1 MWRGFYLCSVYSII
15 FAIVAFAVS
24 GGRFIPAI
32 IGFFIGGIVDQT
44 MRVRRSQGSEGGAG
58 GSRQSFQD
66 IFEYYTQ
73 QTQRYDFPT
82 QLLAL
87 SAYMM
92 KSDGKVVKSELN
104 FVKSFLAQQFGNQ
117 FNTSH
122 LQTLKH
128 FLDAPSIP
136 IDQICSDI
144 RMRAQVEIRI
154 QLLHYLFGIAQ
165 SDGQVSDQ
173 EIKTLQYLANL
184 LQVPPMDF
192 RSVQGMFKQ
201 NLNADY
207 EILGIEE
214 SASDEEVKKAYRQMA
229 VRYHPDKVASL
240 GEEYQKG
247 AKEKFQR
254 IQEAYDNI
262 KKARGL

>member
-1 MWRGFYLCSVYSII
+1 MYSII
-15 FAIVAFAVS
+15 FAIVAFTIS
-24 GGRFIPAI
+24 GGKFIAAI
-32 IGFFIGGIVDQT
+32 IGFIIGGIFDQSV
-44 MRVRRSQGSEGGAG
+44 RVKRNQGGQGQRQGG
-58 GSRQSFQD
+58 QSFQD
-66 IFEYYTQ
+66 IFEYYRQ
-73 QTQRYDFPT
+73 QSQQYDFPT

-87 SAYMM
+87 SAYIM

-104 FVKSFLAQQFGNQ
+104 FVKSFLAKQFGAQ

-122 LQTLKH
+122 LQKLKH
-128 FLDAPSIP
+128 FLDAPSLP

-165 SDGQVSDQ
+165 SDGEVSDQ
-173 EIKTLQYLANL
+173 EIKRLQYLANL

-207 EILGIEE
+207 EILGLEE
-214 SASDEEVKKAYRQMA
+214 SATDEEVKKAYRKMA
-229 VRYHPDKVASL
+229 VRYHPDKVASM

-254 IQEAYDNI
+254 IQEAYENI
-262 KKARGL
+262 KKARNL

>member
-1 MWRGFYLCSVYSII
+1 MYSIVFALLGFVLFRGSI
-15 FAIVAFAVS
+15 F
-24 GGRFIPAI
+24 
-32 IGFFIGGIVDQT
+32 GGIVGFIVGSVIDASA
-44 MRVRRSQGSEGGAG
+44 RARRSGQQGGQRS
-58 GSRQSFQD
+58 GS
-66 IFEYYTQ
+66 FEDVFDYYRQ

-92 KSDGKVVKSELN
+92 KSDGKVLKSELN
-104 FVKSFLAQQFGNQ
+104 FVKAFLQQQFGPQ
-117 FNTSH
+117 FNTHH

-136 IDQICSDI
+136 IEQICADI

-165 SDGQVSDQ
+165 SDGQVTDQ
-173 EIKTLQYLANL
+173 EVSTLQHLAHL

-201 NLNADY
+201 NLDADY
-207 EILGIEE
+207 EILGVE
-214 SASDEEVKKAYRQMA
+214 SSATDEEIKKAYRKMA

-254 IQEAYDNI
+254 IQEAYENI

>member
-1 MWRGFYLCSVYSII
+1 MYSII
-15 FAIVAFAVS
+15 FAILGFVLTRSFF
-24 GGRFIPAI
+24 GAI
-32 IGFFIGGIVDQT
+32 AGFVIGGIVQQFF
-44 MRVRRSQGSEGGAG
+44 VKPNPNNGQGGQNGG

-92 KSDGKVVKSELN
+92 KSDGKVLKSELD

-128 FLDAPSIP
+128 FLDAPTIP

-144 RMRAQVEIRI
+144 RLRAQVEIRI

-192 RSVQGMFKQ
+192 RSVQGMFRQ

>member
-1 MWRGFYLCSVYSII
+1 VYALIFGILGFVLTRSLL
-15 FAIVAFAVS
+15 
-24 GGRFIPAI
+24 GGIA
-32 IGFFIGGIVDQT
+32 GFVIGGIVQQFAQ
-44 MRVRRSQGSEGGAG
+44 RSKPNNGQQGGS
-58 GSRQSFQD
+58 SRQSFQD

-73 QTQRYDFPT
+73 QTQTQRYDFPT

-92 KSDGKVVKSELN
+92 KSDGKVLKSELD
-104 FVKSFLAQQFGNQ
+104 FVKAFLAQQFGNQ

>member
-1 MWRGFYLCSVYSII
+1 VYAFI
-15 FAIVAFAVS
+15 FAILGFVLTRSFLGAIAGFVIGSVVQQFA
-24 GGRFIPAI
+24 
-32 IGFFIGGIVDQT
+32 Q
-44 MRVRRSQGSEGGAG
+44 RRSPNQQQGGG

-66 IFEYYTQ
+66 ILEYYTQ
-73 QTQRYDFPT
+73 QTQTQRYDFPT

-104 FVKSFLAQQFGNQ
+104 FVKAFLAQQFGNQ

-128 FLDAPSIP
+128 FLDAPTIP

-173 EIKTLQYLANL
+173 EVKTLQYLANL

-192 RSVQGMFKQ
+192 RSVQGMFRQ

-214 SASDEEVKKAYRQMA
+214 STSDEEVKKAYRQMA

>member
-1 MWRGFYLCSVYSII
+1 VYSII
-15 FAIVAFAVS
+15 FAIVGFAVFRGS
-24 GGRFIPAI
+24 FFVAV
-32 IGFFIGGIVDQT
+32 IGFLVGGIIDQSL
-44 MRVRRSQGSEGGAG
+44 RVRKNQAANPNSG

-128 FLDAPSIP
+128 FLDAPTIP

-144 RMRAQVEIRI
+144 RVRAQVEIRI

-165 SDGQVSDQ
+165 SDGQVSES
-173 EIKTLQYLANL
+173 EIKTLQYIANL

-192 RSVQGMFKQ
+192 RSVQGMFNQ

-214 SASDEEVKKAYRQMA
+214 SATDEEVKKAYRQMA
-229 VRYHPDKVASL
+229 IRYHPDKVASM

-254 IQEAYDNI
+254 IQGAYDNI

>member
-1 MWRGFYLCSVYSII
+1 MYSLI
-15 FAIVAFAVS
+15 FAVLGFVLSRSIL
-24 GGRFIPAI
+24 GGL
-32 IGFFIGGIVDQT
+32 IGFVVGGVVDQT
-44 MRVRRSQGSEGGAG
+44 VRMRKNPNGNQQSSGGG
-58 GSRQSFQD
+58 QRQSFQD
-66 IFEYYTQ
+66 VFEYYRQ

-104 FVKSFLAQQFGNQ
+104 FVKSFLSHQFGPNFSTQ
-117 FNTSH
+117 H

-136 IDQICSDI
+136 IQEICRDFS
-144 RMRAQVEIRI
+144 MRSQVEVRI

-165 SDGQVSDQ
+165 ADGQVSEQ
-173 EIKTLQYLANL
+173 EQRTLQQLAAWLN
-184 LQVPPMDF
+184 VPPMDF
-192 RSVQGMFKQ
+192 NSVRGMFKHD
-201 NLNADY
+201 LKADY
-207 EILGIEE
+207 EVLGVEE
-214 SASDEEVKKAYRQMA
+214 SASDEEVKKAYRKLA
-229 VRYHPDKVASL
+229 IRYHPDKVASM

-254 IQEAYDNI
+254 LQEAYDNI
-262 KKARGL
+262 KKNRGFN

>member
-1 MWRGFYLCSVYSII
+1 MYALIFGILGFVLTRSL
-15 FAIVAFAVS
+15 F
-24 GGRFIPAI
+24 GGIA
-32 IGFFIGGIVDQT
+32 GFVIGGIVQQFAQ
-44 MRVRRSQGSEGGAG
+44 RSKPSNGQQGGS
-58 GSRQSFQD
+58 SRQSFQD

-73 QTQRYDFPT
+73 QTQTQRYDFPT

-92 KSDGKVVKSELN
+92 KSDGKVLKSELD
-104 FVKSFLAQQFGNQ
+104 FVKAFLAQQFGNQ

>member
-1 MWRGFYLCSVYSII
+1 MYSII

-24 GGRFIPAI
+24 GGRFLPAVI
-32 IGFFIGGIVDQT
+32 AFFIGGFIDQAA
-44 MRVRRSQGSEGGAG
+44 RVRRNKAANNGG

-66 IFEYYTQ
+66 VFEYYRQ
-73 QTQRYDFPT
+73 QTQQYDFPT

-104 FVKSFLAQQFGNQ
+104 FVKAFLAQQFGNQ

-128 FLDAPSIP
+128 FLDAPNIP
-136 IDQICSDI
+136 IDQICLDI
-144 RMRAQVEIRI
+144 RQRAKVEIRI

-165 SDGQVSDQ
+165 SDGEVSDQ
-173 EIKTLQYLANL
+173 EIKTLQYIANL

-207 EILGIEE
+207 EILGLEE
-214 SASDEEVKKAYRQMA
+214 SASDEEVKKSYRQMA

-254 IQEAYDNI
+254 IQEAYENI

>member
-1 MWRGFYLCSVYSII
+1 MYSII

-24 GGRFIPAI
+24 GGRIIPAI
-32 IGFFIGGIVDQT
+32 IGFFIGGIVDQV
-44 MRVRRSQGSEGGAG
+44 MRSRNNQGGQNGQSGGN
-58 GSRQSFQD
+58 RQSFQD

-104 FVKSFLAQQFGNQ
+104 FVKTFLAQQFGNQ

-128 FLDAPSIP
+128 FLDAPTIP

-165 SDGQVSDQ
+165 SDGQVSDL
-173 EIKTLQYLANL
+173 EIKTLQYIANL

-207 EILGIEE
+207 EILGVDE
-214 SASDEEVKKAYRQMA
+214 SASDEDIKKAYRQMA

-254 IQEAYDNI
+254 IQEAYDNV

>member
-1 MWRGFYLCSVYSII
+1 MYALIFGILGFVLTRSLL
-15 FAIVAFAVS
+15 
-24 GGRFIPAI
+24 GGIA
-32 IGFFIGGIVDQT
+32 GFVIGGIVQQFAQ
-44 MRVRRSQGSEGGAG
+44 RSKPNNGQQGGS
-58 GSRQSFQD
+58 SRQSFQD

-73 QTQRYDFPT
+73 QTQTQRYDFPT

-92 KSDGKVVKSELN
+92 KSDGKVLKSELD
-104 FVKSFLAQQFGNQ
+104 FVKAFLAQQFGNQ

>member
-1 MWRGFYLCSVYSII
+1 MKGSIWGGFLGLMI
-15 FAIVAFAVS
+15 
-24 GGRFIPAI
+24 G
-32 IGFFIGGIVDQT
+32 GFFDSAA
-44 MRVRRSQGSEGGAG
+44 RSRNQQGSRGNQRSGN
-58 GSRQSFQD
+58 FQD
-66 IFEYYTQ
+66 IFDYYRQ

-104 FVKSFLAQQFGNQ
+104 FVKSFLAQQFGPN
-117 FNTSH
+117 FNTQH

-136 IDQICSDI
+136 IDEICADI

-165 SDGQVSDQ
+165 SDGAVSDI
-173 EIKTLQYLANL
+173 EIQHLQRLAQL

-192 RSVQGMFKQ
+192 RSVQGMFKK
-201 NLNADY
+201 NLEADY
-207 EILGIEE
+207 EILGIEA
-214 SASDEEVKKAYRQMA
+214 SATDEEVKKAYRKMA

-254 IQEAYDNI
+254 IQEAYDSI
-262 KKARGL
+262 KKTRGI

>member
-1 MWRGFYLCSVYSII
+1 LTRSLLGGIAGFV
-15 FAIVAFAVS
+15 
-24 GGRFIPAI
+24 
-32 IGFFIGGIVDQT
+32 IGGIVQQFAQ
-44 MRVRRSQGSEGGAG
+44 RSKPNNGQQGGS
-58 GSRQSFQD
+58 SRQSFQD

-73 QTQRYDFPT
+73 QTQTQRYDFPT

-92 KSDGKVVKSELN
+92 KSDGKVLKSELD
-104 FVKSFLAQQFGNQ
+104 FVKAFLAQQFGNQ

>member
-1 MWRGFYLCSVYSII
+1 MQRMRR
-15 FAIVAFAVS
+15 A
-24 GGRFIPAI
+24 GR
-32 IGFFIGGIVDQT
+32 QT
-44 MRVRRSQGSEGGAG
+44 GGAG
-58 GSRQSFQD
+58 SGSGGQSFED
-66 IFEYYTQ
+66 IFAYYRQ

-82 QLLAL
+82 QLVAL
-87 SAYMM
+87 SAYVM
-92 KSDGKVVKSELN
+92 KSDGRVVKAELN
-104 FVKSFLAQQFGNQ
+104 FVKAFLAQQFGQQ
-117 FNTSH
+117 FNTTH

-128 FLDAPSIP
+128 FIDAPTIP
-136 IDQICSDI
+136 IEEICADI

-154 QLLHYLFGIAQ
+154 QLLHYLFGIARA
-165 SDGQVSDQ
+165 DGQVSDA
-173 EIKTLQYLANL
+173 EITALQRIAQL

-201 NLNADY
+201 NLDGDY
-207 EILGIEE
+207 EILGIAK

-247 AKEKFQR
+247 AKEKFQK

>member
-1 MWRGFYLCSVYSII
+1 VYSIVFALLGFVLFRGSI
-15 FAIVAFAVS
+15 F
-24 GGRFIPAI
+24 GGI
-32 IGFFIGGIVDQT
+32 IGFIIGGVIDAAA
-44 MRVRRSQGSEGGAG
+44 RARRTGQQGGQRS
-58 GSRQSFQD
+58 GSFED
-66 IFEYYTQ
+66 IFDYYRQ

-87 SAYMM
+87 SAYIM
-92 KSDGKVVKSELN
+92 KSDGKVLKSELN
-104 FVKSFLAQQFGNQ
+104 FVKAFLQQQFGPQ
-117 FNTSH
+117 FNTHH
-122 LQTLKH
+122 LQTLKQ

-136 IDQICSDI
+136 IEQICADI

-165 SDGQVSDQ
+165 SDGQVTDQ
-173 EIKTLQYLANL
+173 EVATLQHLAHL

-201 NLNADY
+201 NLEADY
-207 EILGIEE
+207 EILGVE
-214 SASDEEVKKAYRQMA
+214 SNASDEDIKKAYRKMA

-254 IQEAYDNI
+254 IQEAYENI